1 MKNLFGD
8 DKGMTGLTKA
18 LKQQKFPGNM
28 RTTEVPSSTHTELGT
43 KSSSQGEGLAARR
56 LLYPE
61 GHC

>member
-18 LKQQKFPGNM
+18 QKLSGNM

-43 KSSSQGEGLAARR
+43 NSRSQGQGLTARR